1 MACLLSQKCGISY
14 FPLTFSNIV
23 LKYLSV
29 CTFFPSDAYQN
40 LSKYAQKTSKNVE
53 KEGQKVATKD
63 AEKVQKKSS
72 SLREK
77 SKISEKVII
86 TTAHLHPK

>member
-1 MACLLSQKCGISY
+1 MPKKLQKM
-14 FPLTFSNIV
+14 
-23 LKYLSV
+23 LK
-29 CTFFPSDAYQN
+29 
-40 LSKYAQKTSKNVE
+40 